1 MGTLLVKN
9 GTVVTASDEF
19 VADIYAEN
27 GKIVEIGKNLTIQA
41 DTEVDATGKYV
52 MPGGVDQ
59 HTHFNFKFGDAVVMG
74 WETTTGA
81 VAGGTTTVI
90 DFANQEIGKS
100 MKASVDDYV
109 SEKIEGKACCD
120 YNLHT
125 VVFESKDEIIN
136 EIEKLPEYGI
146 STCKLFMAY
155 KGHPQHCDDDTVLKA
170 MMKAAPA
177 GVTIMTHCEN
187 AEMIDVLQKQ
197 CLAKGQTEPYGHA
210 VSRPP
215 IVETEATE
223 RAISLAKLAGAPL
236 YVVHVTTEGAIEA
249 IRRAQLEGFPIFGE
263 TCTHYLTLT
272 TDNLAKPGFEGA
284 KYVCSPALRGQEDLD
299 ALWDAIN
306 QGVLNAISSD
316 HCGFN
321 YSVHKQ
327 QGKDDFTMIPN
338 GAPGM
343 QDRMQVVW
351 TYGVATGK
359 ISRQKYV
366 EVCCTNPAKNNGI
379 YPQKGSLSIGADAD
393 IMIFDP
399 DYEGVFSVKDSLQ
412 GVDYNA
418 YEGMKQSGRV
428 EKVFLRGNLVADCGK
443 YTGIAGTGKFVK
455 AKPFA
460 QAYQSANNNK

>member
-1 MGTLLVKN
+1 M
-9 GTVVTASDEF
+9 
-19 VADIYAEN
+19 
-27 GKIVEIGKNLTIQA
+27 
-41 DTEVDATGKYV
+41 
-52 MPGGVDQ
+52 
-59 HTHFNFKFGDAVVMG
+59 
-74 WETTTGA
+74 
-81 VAGGTTTVI
+81 
-90 DFANQEIGKS
+90 KS
-100 MKASVDDYV
+100 WTKS
-109 SEKIEGKACCD
+109 S
-120 YNLHT
+120 
-125 VVFESKDEIIN
+125 
-136 EIEKLPEYGI
+136 
-146 STCKLFMAY
+146 
-155 KGHPQHCDDDTVLKA
+155 
-170 MMKAAPA
+170 
-177 GVTIMTHCEN
+177 
-187 AEMIDVLQKQ
+187 
-197 CLAKGQTEPYGHA
+197 
-210 VSRPP
+210 
-215 IVETEATE
+215 
-223 RAISLAKLAGAPL
+223 
-236 YVVHVTTEGAIEA
+236 
-249 IRRAQLEGFPIFGE
+249 
-263 TCTHYLTLT
+263 
-272 TDNLAKPGFEGA
+272 
-284 KYVCSPALRGQEDLD
+284 DLD

-460 QAYQSANNNK
+460 QAYQSADNNK

>member
-223 RAISLAKLAGAPL
+223 RAISLAK
-236 YVVHVTTEGAIEA
+236 
-249 IRRAQLEGFPIFGE
+249 
-263 TCTHYLTLT
+263 
-272 TDNLAKPGFEGA
+272 PGFEGA

-399 DYEGVFSVKDSLQ
+399 DYEDVFSVKNSLQ
-412 GVDYNA
+412 KGVSSR
-418 YEGMKQSGRV
+418 EFGRRLW
-428 EKVFLRGNLVADCGK
+428 KIYGHCRNG
-443 YTGIAGTGKFVK
+443 
-455 AKPFA
+455 
-460 QAYQSANNNK
+460 